1 MQDSYPCVSG
11 MLPVKTTLEPNV
23 ADFGTSIPMQVP
35 NPDPL
40 KPLNRPSDRVQHT
53 FNIRTLIITNTT
65 LGGEGGLLITIIV

>member
-1 MQDSYPCVSG
+1 

-65 LGGEGGLLITIIV
+65 LGGGGGAPYYNYSITAPKPYSN